1 MFANDVQKQL
11 PNEENIHD
19 QNLSPTGQ
27 PSDAPLAPA
36 PGIEDLRASDLSREF
51 NPNTE

>member
-11 PNEENIHD
+11 PNEEIIYD
-19 QNLSPTGQ
+19 QNLSPTDKLN
-27 PSDAPLAPA
+27 DAPVAPA
-36 PGIEDLRASDLSREF
+36 PGIEDLRASDLGREF